1 MARPGQVGR
10 RLTHFLVVS
19 LSRSG
24 GKLLRMLL
32 DGHSQI
38 DAIPFEHWNRASKA
52 DFPARRIAAF
62 ARLTLDEKLATAGA
76 AHVER
81 KLHRLHSV
89 SEIGD
94 IIARWRTASESAQT
108 LPAMYETF
116 ARAYFPAVARDETR
130 IVANHCG
137 SMCRWPREQIDALY
151 GPGRHLLTIR
161 DPRAVFAS
169 METMRCRKFTIRHVQ
184 KAKVS
189 AEMLERHLEKLE
201 PTDGVSAYLREFCRD
216 YRHMVSCHAARPD
229 IVRVRFED
237 LVASPQE
244 TTRQLAAALDIPWEP
259 SLLEPTECGRPRP
272 ANSSFGRQGVGIQA
286 DAANRW
292 VNHLA
297 AAPRRYIEET
307 LAGEMTALGYR

>member
-1 MARPGQVGR
+1 MARAGQVGR

-38 DAIPFEHWNRASKA
+38 DAIPFEHWNRVSKA

-62 ARLTLDEKLATAGA
+62 ARLSLDQKLETAGA

-81 KLHRLHSV
+81 KLRRLHSAP
-89 SEIGD
+89 EIAG
-94 IIARWRTASESAQT
+94 IMARWRAASEGAQT
-108 LPAMYETF
+108 LAAMYETF
-116 ARAYFPAVARDETR
+116 ARTYFPAIDKDQTR

-137 SMCRWPREQIDALY
+137 SMCRWSREQIDALY

-169 METMRCRKFTIRHVQ
+169 METMRCRKFTVSHVQ

-189 AEMLERHLEKLE
+189 AEMLERHLDKLE
-201 PTDGVSAYLREFCRD
+201 ATHGVSAYVREFCRD
-216 YRHMVSCHAARPD
+216 YQHMVSCHAARPD

-237 LVASPQE
+237 LVASPE
-244 TTRQLAAALDIPWEP
+244 ATTRQLAATLGIPWEP
-259 SLLEPTECGRPRP
+259 SLLEPTECGQPRP
-272 ANSSFGRQGVGIQA
+272 ANSSFGRDGVGIQPGAA
-286 DAANRW
+286 DRW
-292 VNHLA
+292 VAHLA
-297 AAPRRYIEET
+297 PAPRRYIEDT
-307 LAGEMTALGYR
+307 LAGEMTALGYK